1 MNAKSFAPLLL
12 LLPLTGCFGEPPKP
26 AEPIRPVRTQ
36 KALPESAAILM
47 RLPGEV
53 KPRHESRAA
62 FRVSGKMVA
71 RLVEVGESVKPGQ
84 TLARLEPND
93 FRLATQ
99 AQEAAV
105 SAARTDL
112 DLATIELNRV
122 AALRRNEVS
131 SQAEYDRRKAV
142 AEASRAKL
150 AAAEAQLK
158 QIRNQA
164 AYATLS
170 SDFDAIVTGIDAE
183 AGQVVAAGQSV
194 LRLARPEEKEVVVA
208 VPESRLAEFK
218 AAKALAITVAARPG
232 KSWAG
237 TLRELSPNADPVTRT
252 FTARIALPADPD
264 GPALGMSATV
274 AVTEEA
280 GTPRIRLPLSA
291 LYGRNGTMSVWVVEA
306 DRKVRKVDV
315 VTDGVEGNVVR
326 VAGGLQG
333 GEIVVTAG
341 ANLLRD
347 GQSVRLLETK
357 P

>member
-1 MNAKSFAPLLL
+1 MTTR
-12 LLPLTGCFGEPPKP
+12 LLPFLLVLALAGCFGEPAKP
-26 AEPIRPVRTQ
+26 EEPIRPVRAQ
-36 KALPESAAILM
+36 KALPESAAVAM

-84 TLARLEPND
+84 TLARLEPSD

-105 SAARTDL
+105 SAAKTDL
-112 DLATIELNRV
+112 DLAALELGRV

-131 SQAEYDRRKAV
+131 SQAEHDRRKAV
-142 AEASRAKL
+142 ADASRAKL

-170 SDFDAIVTGIDAE
+170 ADFDAIVTGVDAE
-183 AGQVVAAGQSV
+183 AGQVVTAGQSV
-194 LRLARPEEKEVVVA
+194 IRLARPEEKEVVVA

-218 AAKALAITVAARPG
+218 SAKALAITVAARPG
-232 KSWAG
+232 KSWTG
-237 TLRELSPNADPVTRT
+237 SLRELSPNADAVTRT
-252 FTARIALPADPD
+252 FIARIALPADPD

-280 GTPRIRLPLSA
+280 GPPRIRLPLSA
-291 LYGRNGTMSVWVVEA
+291 LYGRNGTMSVWVVDENK
-306 DRKVRKVDV
+306 KVRKIDI
-315 VTDGVEGNVVR
+315 VTDGLDGNFVR

-333 GEIVVTAG
+333 GETVVTAG
-341 ANLLRD
+341 ANLLRE
-347 GQSVRLLETK
+347 GQTVRLLETR